1 MRRVHIVG
9 RKNSGKTTLIGELV
23 RYFGSQGLRV
33 GVIKHT
39 HHSHELDV
47 PGKDSY
53 LHREAGAPIVGILA
67 SNMQAVFW
75 SQQRESKV
83 SDPYARMSALFADCD
98 LVLVEGDVEAPMT
111 KVEVWR
117 ANNHPY
123 PLARER
129 ADIVAVVSDDPLPL
143 ELPRWSRSDLVS
155 LGENLLCLLDAIY
168 RTQ

>member
-39 HHSHELDV
+39 HHRHELDV

-75 SQQRESKV
+75 SQQRESKE

-123 PLARER
+123 PIASER
-129 ADIVAVVSDDPLPL
+129 SDIDAVISDDPLTLGIPH
-143 ELPRWSRSDLVS
+143 WNRSDISS
-155 LGENLLCLLDAIY
+155 LGQNLLRLIETAW
-168 RTQ
+168 RKE